1 MRPESGARSPL
12 TRRIYDAMTYAM
24 SRRELHD
31 ASFSFAKGKLG
42 KLVESAEVGAG
53 LFGWGLVNGRFGVIA
68 PLGISL
74 DLMVGLALG
83 AAGVFDLGGNK
94 VSPHV
99 MNFANASLGSF
110 LMRKG
115 VQTGSSMRTAA
126 GLPALAAA
134 DLGTGIFGG
143 DFARGLVTSGGSPR
157 ELTDAEL
164 AAMSVAARR

>member
-1 MRPESGARSPL
+1 MP
-12 TRRIYDAMTYAM
+12 YAM

-31 ASFSFAKGKLG
+31 ASRHFGGKHDYVG
-42 KLVESAEVGAG
+42 KLVDTAELGAG

-68 PLGISL
+68 PMGVSL
-74 DLMVGLALG
+74 DLMVGVLLG
-83 AAGVFDLGGNK
+83 AAGMFDVGGSK

-99 MNFANASLGSF
+99 MNLANASLGSF

-143 DFARGLVTSGGSPR
+143 DFARGAVTSGGSSR
-157 ELTDAEL
+157 DLTDAEVH
-164 AAMSVAARR
+164 AMRVAARR

>member
-1 MRPESGARSPL
+1 MSFAL
-12 TRRIYDAMTYAM
+12 

-31 ASFSFAKGKLG
+31 ASRSLG
-42 KLVESAEVGAG
+42 KHSMTSKLIDTAEIGAG

-68 PLGISL
+68 PMGVSL
-74 DLMVGLALG
+74 DLMVGVLLG
-83 AAGVFDLGGNK
+83 AAGMFDVGGTK

-99 MNFANASLGSF
+99 MNLANASLGSF

-115 VQTGSSMRTAA
+115 VQTGSSMRVAA

-143 DFARGLVTSGGSPR
+143 DFARGAVTSGGASR
-157 ELTDAEL
+157 DLTDAEL